1 MLIETDLTADEIGEV
16 QTAIDYAIQKFEG
29 YRDYPSYEFKRQRVA
44 EMKAIRAKVREIKR
58 QLMEHD
64 ENKTS

>member
-16 QTAIDYAIQKFEG
+16 QTAIDYAIRKFEN
-29 YRDYPSYEFKRQRVA
+29 YQDYPSYEFKQQRVA
-44 EMKAIRAKVREIKR
+44 EMKTIRAKVREIKR

-64 ENKTS
+64 EKQKG